1 LTNNRTINEF
11 NRFILHLVAFLN
23 TLENEKAK
31 ENYIVKIKGLI
42 DKKYNEVCLYDT
54 IIYFQNFNDFCA
66 ITTQLYELVHK
77 CINENLINNQDIFN
91 DLLNDVETKIVQL
104 RKINRWTVP
113 SRYGKHFIY
122 LPQKPRQFFKET
134 LKNVE
139 LLKQKL
145 ASK

>member
-1 LTNNRTINEF
+1 M
-11 NRFILHLVAFLN
+11 HLVAFLN

-77 CINENLINNQDIFN
+77 CINENLINNQDIF
-91 DLLNDVETKIVQL
+91 K
-104 RKINRWTVP
+104 
-113 SRYGKHFIY
+113 IY
-122 LPQKPRQFFKET
+122 LMM
-134 LKNVE
+134 LK
-139 LLKQKL
+139 LR
-145 ASK
+145 